1 MSHTSHPQNKQRES
15 RRITAGVFAVLALFQ
30 WFGPLYAGAGLQTK
44 FGLVTIENLE
54 IGQTY
59 NTREIASLP
68 MVIKNTG
75 DEKVTV
81 KVEPLMPDAKSPSL
95 VNNGYEPI
103 PDLSWVKFSRDEM
116 EIEAGASE
124 ATDILVTIPDDEKL
138 LGKKYQVDLITR
150 SLTTRF
156 MAVALR
162 SNLRITIS
170 PRRLTAEEVEQRK
183 KVSQFEKID
192 FDLVPNKAQLDNVPL
207 GREVDVE
214 KEFKNAA
221 LKISNPNDTD
231 FLYHL
236 DIVTLGEVEM
246 GIPPGYESF
255 PLEFVGL
262 KEKEVRV
269 AENSIRKLKMTLR
282 IPNEEKYKGKKY
294 VFAIRGKV
302 AGTPVE
308 LYQVSRYVVMTQ
320 K

>member
-1 MSHTSHPQNKQRES
+1 MS
-15 RRITAGVFAVLALFQ
+15 RRIPSGVIAGLMLFQ
-30 WFGPLYAGAGLQTK
+30 WFAPLYAGAGLQTK

-95 VNNGYEPI
+95 VNNGYAPI
-103 PDLSWVKFSRDEM
+103 PDLSWVKLSRDEM
-116 EIEAGASE
+116 DIEPGASE
-124 ATDILVTIPDDEKL
+124 ATDILVTVPDDEKF

-150 SLTTRF
+150 SLTTKF

-170 PRRLTAEEVEQRK
+170 PRRLTMEEVEQRK

-192 FDLVPNKAQLDNVPL
+192 FDLVPNKATLENVPL

-214 KEFKNAA
+214 KEYKTSA
-221 LKISNPNDTD
+221 LKLSNPNDTD

-236 DIVTLGEVEM
+236 DVVALGEVEM

-262 KEKEVRV
+262 KERDVRV
-269 AENSIRKLKMTLR
+269 PENSIKKIRLTLR
-282 IPNEEKYKGKKY
+282 IPDEEKYRGKKY

-308 LYQVSRYVVMTQ
+308 LYQVSRFFVTT